1 MSGFFGGWADASGPV
16 VPEPTA
22 WQFGHEFASA
32 TPTNIRHCEN
42 AGLER
47 IDAATLDFATSRKK
61 AIRRDG
67 EGYDRYYRGD
77 PASVAGHASAYC
89 VLGGHLI
96 ILARPGEGVDE
107 RIESE
112 TIGSLPVGRQ
122 LSRDDKVMP
131 LAQVRP
137 R

>member
-1 MSGFFGGWADASGPV
+1 MFYGGYADASGQV
-16 VPEPTA
+16 VPDA
-22 WQFGHEFASA
+22 SNWAFGQEFASA
-32 TPTNIRHCEN
+32 TPMNIRQCEN

-47 IDAATLDFATSRKK
+47 IDPATLDLATSRKK

-67 EGYDRYYRGD
+67 EGYYRFYRGD
-77 PASVAGHASAYC
+77 PAAVRGHASFYC
-89 VLGGHLI
+89 VVNGLLV
-96 ILARPGEGVDE
+96 ILSGPGEDMDE

-112 TIGSLPVGRQ
+112 MLGTLPVGRQ